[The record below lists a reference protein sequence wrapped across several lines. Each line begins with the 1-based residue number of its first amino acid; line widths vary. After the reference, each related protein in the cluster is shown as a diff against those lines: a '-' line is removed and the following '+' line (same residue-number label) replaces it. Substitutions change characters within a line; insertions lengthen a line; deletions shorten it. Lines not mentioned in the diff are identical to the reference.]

1 MKTTNELH
9 ISKALKEVWA
19 WKEKAYQDTKNL
31 SFEQLQE
38 HYKKSVEKAAIL
50 LGTKIIQMENGAY
63 KFAK

>member
-1 MKTTNELH
+1 MNKATELYV
-9 ISKALKEVWA
+9 SKAQEEVWA
-19 WKEKAYQDTKNL
+19 WKEKAYQDTKDL

-50 LGTKIIQMENGAY
+50 LGMKIIQMENGAY